1 MNPIRVMLV
10 EDHQILRQGVA
21 ALLATVDGVE
31 VVAQAGNTTDA
42 LQRAREGGLD
52 IAVVDVGLGTEDGI
66 ALARR
71 LRFVGGG
78 LRIVMLSMYDDKAT
92 VQKAQR
98 AGAKG
103 YVLKGGG
110 VDSLSEA
117 IFAVMR
123 DEEWLDPKLPGQG
136 ASAGRNSELPLTER
150 EVMVLELVA
159 AGRTSAEIADKLGL
173 ATKTVQN
180 HRARMM
186 EKLSIHSTAALV
198 RYAIDNGLG

>member
-71 LRFVGGG
+71 LRLVGGG